1 LTFDVLDMALATS
14 FKGIRTWLEHAG
26 ALSPHPK
33 IPFPA
38 ALGPNS
44 DVFVSRE
51 IEAGKN
57 FYTKIGSAWNVAK
70 DGISIT
76 LDATP
81 VDGRM
86 VLFPVKERD
95 D

>member
-1 LTFDVLDMALATS
+1 MAQ
-14 FKGIRTWLEHAG
+14 GQR
-26 ALSPHPK
+26 PQY
-33 IPFPA
+33 
-38 ALGPNS
+38 

-57 FYTKIGSAWNVAK
+57 FYTKIGAAWDVAK

-86 VLFPVKERD
+86 VLFPVKDKD

>member
-1 LTFDVLDMALATS
+1 MA
-14 FKGIRTWLEHAG
+14 GQR
-26 ALSPHPK
+26 PQY
-33 IPFPA
+33 
-38 ALGPNS
+38 

-51 IEAGKN
+51 IEAGKS
-57 FYTKIGSAWNVAK
+57 FYTKIGAAWDVGK

-81 VDGRM
+81 VDGRI
-86 VLFPVKERD
+86 VLFPVKDKD

>member
-1 LTFDVLDMALATS
+1 MIAAIVAPA
-14 FKGIRTWLEHAG
+14 GIRNIHAG
-26 ALSPHPK
+26 QRPQY
-33 IPFPA
+33 
-38 ALGPNS
+38 

>member
-1 LTFDVLDMALATS
+1 MTQ
-14 FKGIRTWLEHAG
+14 GQR
-26 ALSPHPK
+26 PQY
-33 IPFPA
+33 
-38 ALGPNS
+38 

-81 VDGRM
+81 IDGRM
-86 VLFPVKERD
+86 VLFPVKEKD
-95 D
+95 QLKK

>member
-1 LTFDVLDMALATS
+1 MAQ
-14 FKGIRTWLEHAG
+14 GQR
-26 ALSPHPK
+26 PQY
-33 IPFPA
+33 
-38 ALGPNS
+38 

>member
-1 LTFDVLDMALATS
+1 MAQ
-14 FKGIRTWLEHAG
+14 GQR
-26 ALSPHPK
+26 PQY
-33 IPFPA
+33 
-38 ALGPNS
+38 

-51 IEAGKN
+51 IEAGKH

-81 VDGRM
+81 VGDARPRPFM
-86 VLFPVKERD
+86 L
-95 D
+95 

>member
-1 LTFDVLDMALATS
+1 MAQ
-14 FKGIRTWLEHAG
+14 GQR
-26 ALSPHPK
+26 PQY
-33 IPFPA
+33 
-38 ALGPNS
+38 

-57 FYTKIGSAWNVAK
+57 FYTKIGSAWNVSK

-76 LDATP
+76 IDATP

-86 VLFPVKERD
+86 VLFPGLRD
-95 D
+95 TEAGYPPGYYAAFVLDPDDNNIEAVFRS

>member
-1 LTFDVLDMALATS
+1 MAQ
-14 FKGIRTWLEHAG
+14 GQR
-26 ALSPHPK
+26 PQY
-33 IPFPA
+33 
-38 ALGPNS
+38 

-57 FYTKIGSAWNVAK
+57 FYTKIASAWNVAK

>member
-1 LTFDVLDMALATS
+1 MA
-14 FKGIRTWLEHAG
+14 GQR
-26 ALSPHPK
+26 PQY
-33 IPFPA
+33 
-38 ALGPNS
+38 

-51 IEAGKN
+51 IEDGRN
-57 FYTKIGSAWNVAK
+57 FYTKIGAAWDVGKN
-70 DGISIT
+70 GISIT

-86 VLFPVKERD
+86 VLFPVNVKDKD

>member
-1 LTFDVLDMALATS
+1 MTR
-14 FKGIRTWLEHAG
+14 IRSSSLPQAG
-26 ALSPHPK
+26 QHENASVQRPQY
-33 IPFPA
+33 
-38 ALGPNS
+38 
-44 DVFVSRE
+44 DVFVSRG

-86 VLFPVKERD
+86 VLFPVKKED
-95 D
+95 

>member
-1 LTFDVLDMALATS
+1 MAQ
-14 FKGIRTWLEHAG
+14 GQR
-26 ALSPHPK
+26 PQY
-33 IPFPA
+33 
-38 ALGPNS
+38 

-51 IEAGKN
+51 IEVGKN

-81 VDGRM
+81 VSN
-86 VLFPVKERD
+86 
-95 D
+95 

>member
-1 LTFDVLDMALATS
+1 MAQ
-14 FKGIRTWLEHAG
+14 GQRPQYG
-26 ALSPHPK
+26 
-33 IPFPA
+33 
-38 ALGPNS
+38 
-44 DVFVSRE
+44 VFVSRE

-57 FYTKIGSAWNVAK
+57 FYTKIRSAWNIAK

>member
-1 LTFDVLDMALATS
+1 MA
-14 FKGIRTWLEHAG
+14 GQR
-26 ALSPHPK
+26 PQY
-33 IPFPA
+33 
-38 ALGPNS
+38 
-44 DVFVSRE
+44 DVFVAPE
-51 IEAGKN
+51 IEDGRN
-57 FYTKIGSAWNVAK
+57 FYTKIGAAWDVGK

-86 VLFPVKERD
+86 VLFPLKDKD